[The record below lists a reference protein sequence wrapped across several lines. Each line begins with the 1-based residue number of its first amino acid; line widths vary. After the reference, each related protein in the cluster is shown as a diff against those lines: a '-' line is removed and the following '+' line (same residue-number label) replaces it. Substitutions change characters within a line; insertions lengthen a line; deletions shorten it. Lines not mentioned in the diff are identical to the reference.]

1 MTTIKD
7 VAPSDIESQSF
18 AIIEREFQDQTG
30 LTGVEIDP
38 DRFQV
43 IRRVIH
49 ATGDFDFA
57 RSLLFHDQCIDEAIS
72 SIISGRDIYIDV
84 SMGAAGISRSI
95 LEGFGGSVR
104 CFINDADVAEKARQE
119 GKTRTETALEKL
131 SGTDIGIIAVGNAPT
146 ALIAAMALIEAGK
159 INPALV
165 VGVPVGFVNAVESK
179 DILAAQSYPF
189 ITNIGR
195 KGGTPVAVAI
205 VNALL
210 RLALDS
216 SGRK

>member
-1 MTTIKD
+1 MTKIKN
-7 VAPSDIESQSF
+7 VAPSEIESQSF

-30 LTGVEIDP
+30 LIGSEIDP
-38 DRFQV
+38 GRFQV

-57 RSLLFHDQCIDEAIS
+57 GSLLFHDQSIGAAIS

-95 LEGFGGSVR
+95 LERFGGSVR
-104 CFINDADVAEKARQE
+104 CFINDEDVAERARRE

-159 INPALV
+159 IAPALL

-179 DILAAQSYPF
+179 EILAAQEYPF
-189 ITNIGR
+189 ITNQGR

-210 RLALDS
+210 RLGLHA
-216 SGRK
+216 SGQG

>member
-1 MTTIKD
+1 MTKIKN
-7 VAPSDIESQSF
+7 VAPSEIESRSF

-30 LTGVEIDP
+30 LIGSEIDP
-38 DRFQV
+38 GRFQV

-57 RSLLFHDQCIDEAIS
+57 GSLLFHDQSIGAAIS

-95 LEGFGGSVR
+95 LERFGGCVR
-104 CFINDADVAEKARQE
+104 CFINDEDVAEKARRE

-159 INPALV
+159 IAPALV

-179 DILAAQSYPF
+179 EILAAQEYPF
-189 ITNIGR
+189 ITNQGR

-210 RLALDS
+210 RLGLHA
-216 SGRK
+216 SGQG

>member
-1 MTTIKD
+1 MTKIKY
-7 VAPSDIESQSF
+7 VAPSEIESQSF

-30 LTGVEIDP
+30 LTGPEIDP
-38 DRFQV
+38 DQFQV

-49 ATGDFDFA
+49 ATGDFEFA
-57 RSLLFHDQCIDEAIS
+57 RSLQFHELSIVEAIS

-95 LEGFGGSVR
+95 LERFGGSVR
-104 CFINDADVAEKARQE
+104 CFINDADVAEKARRE

-131 SGTDIGIIAVGNAPT
+131 SGTDVGIIAVGNAPT
-146 ALIAAMALIEAGK
+146 ALIAAMALIKTGK
-159 INPALV
+159 IAPALV
-165 VGVPVGFVNAVESK
+165 VGVPVGFVNAMESK
-179 DILAAQSYPF
+179 EILAAQKYPF
-189 ITNIGR
+189 ITNQGR

-210 RLALDS
+210 RLALHA
-216 SGRK
+216 SGRG

>member
-1 MTTIKD
+1 MTKIKN
-7 VAPSDIESQSF
+7 VAPSEIESQSF

-30 LTGVEIDP
+30 LIGSEIDP
-38 DRFQV
+38 GRFQV

-57 RSLLFHDQCIDEAIS
+57 GSLLFHDQSIGAAIS

-95 LEGFGGSVR
+95 LERFGGSVR
-104 CFINDADVAEKARQE
+104 CFINDKDVTEKARRE

-146 ALIAAMALIEAGK
+146 ALIAAMAMIEAGK
-159 INPALV
+159 IAPALL

-179 DILAAQSYPF
+179 EILAAQEYPF
-189 ITNIGR
+189 ITNQGR

-210 RLALDS
+210 RLGLHA
-216 SGRK
+216 SGQG

>member
-1 MTTIKD
+1 MTKIKN
-7 VAPSDIESQSF
+7 VAPSEIESQSF

-30 LTGVEIDP
+30 LIGSEIDP
-38 DRFQV
+38 GRFQV

-57 RSLLFHDQCIDEAIS
+57 GSLLFHDQSIGAAIS

-104 CFINDADVAEKARQE
+104 CFINDEDVAEKARRE

-159 INPALV
+159 IAPALV

-179 DILAAQSYPF
+179 EILAAQEYPF
-189 ITNIGR
+189 ITNQGR

-210 RLALDS
+210 RLGLHA
-216 SGRK
+216 SGQG

>member
-1 MTTIKD
+1 MTKFKKVT
-7 VAPSDIESQSF
+7 PSEIESLSF
-18 AIIEREFQDQTG
+18 DIIEREFQNQTG
-30 LTGVEIDP
+30 LTVSELDSEQ
-38 DRFQV
+38 FQV

-57 RSLLFHDQCIDEAIS
+57 RSLLFHDQSIGEAIS

-84 SMGAAGISRSI
+84 SMGAAGMSRSI
-95 LEGFGGSVR
+95 LEKFGGSVR
-104 CFINDADVAEKARQE
+104 CFINDADVAEKARRE
-119 GKTRTETALEKL
+119 GKTRTETALEKI
-131 SGTDIGIIAVGNAPT
+131 SGTDVGIIAVGNAPT
-146 ALIAAMALIEAGK
+146 ALMAAMALIEAGK

-165 VGVPVGFVNAVESK
+165 VGVPVGFVNAAESK
-179 DILAAQSYPF
+179 EILAAQSYPF
-189 ITNIGR
+189 ITNEGR

-210 RLALDS
+210 RLALDA

>member
-1 MTTIKD
+1 MTKIKN
-7 VAPSDIESQSF
+7 VAPSEIESQSF

-30 LTGVEIDP
+30 LIGSGIDP

-57 RSLLFHDQCIDEAIS
+57 GSLLFHDQSIGAAIS

-95 LEGFGGSVR
+95 LERFGGSVS
-104 CFINDADVAEKARQE
+104 CFINDEDVAEKARRE

-159 INPALV
+159 IAPALV
-165 VGVPVGFVNAVESK
+165 VGVPVGFVNAMESK
-179 DILAAQSYPF
+179 EILAAQEYPF
-189 ITNIGR
+189 ITNQGR

-210 RLALDS
+210 RLGLHA
-216 SGRK
+216 SGQG

>member
-1 MTTIKD
+1 MTKIKN
-7 VAPSDIESQSF
+7 VAPSEIESQSF

-30 LTGVEIDP
+30 LIGSEIDP
-38 DRFQV
+38 GRFQV

-57 RSLLFHDQCIDEAIS
+57 TSLLFHDQSIGAAIS

-95 LEGFGGSVR
+95 LERCGGSVR
-104 CFINDADVAEKARQE
+104 CFINDEDVGEKARRE

-159 INPALV
+159 IAPALL

-179 DILAAQSYPF
+179 EILAAQEYPF
-189 ITNIGR
+189 ITNQGR

-210 RLALDS
+210 RLGLHA
-216 SGRK
+216 SGQG